1 MAGAQQREQE
11 RTADGSQGRTLLLTE
26 RGVAEEGTNTDEVVI
41 AVSVGFN
48 ELKDETLAGEKHAEV
63 LREMM
68 AGIEEEGISSRVVR
82 FFDSLDL
89 GVIGLRGAK
98 LSGSGIA
105 IGIQPRGTTL
115 IHQEDLVPLSNLE
128 LFPQAPSIDLETFR
142 SIGRN
147 AALYAKGE
155 SPEPVPVGNDPMAR
169 PKYQALAALWHIKEM
184 EYKDESKEPIEM
196 AVSFE

>member
-1 MAGAQQREQE
+1 MARAQQQGSGE
-11 RTADGSQGRTLLLTE
+11 RTLVLTE
-26 RGVAEEGTNTDEVVI
+26 AGIPEEGTDTDEVVI
-41 AVSVGFN
+41 SISAGFN
-48 ELKDETLAGEKHAEV
+48 ELKDETLAGEKHAAV

-68 AGIEEEGISSRVVR
+68 AGVEEEGITSRVVR
-82 FFDSLDL
+82 FTDTLDL
-89 GVIGLRGAK
+89 GVIGLRGAR

-105 IGIQPRGTTL
+105 IGIQTRGTTL

-128 LFPQAPSIDLETFR
+128 LFPQAPLIDLETFR
-142 SIGRN
+142 AIGRN

-184 EYKDESKEPIEM
+184 EYTDEERAPTELT
-196 AVSFE
+196 VSFEER